1 MDRTER
7 FYKIKHLLS
16 MRRFVTLAE
25 FVAELEVSKSTIKR
39 DLEYLRERHQTPI
52 LYDRA
57 QSGYFLDTQDSE
69 RHELPGL
76 WFSAQEAYALLTFY
90 HLLERLQPNL
100 LDGHIAP
107 LKARFELLLEDKG
120 RHNVEEIRA
129 RIRVLPLAARPV
141 TPRCFEILAQA
152 TLSRRRL
159 SMCYYSRERD
169 EETAREI
176 SPQRL
181 IHYRDNWYLDAWDHS
196 KNKLR
201 TFSLDCIRQATLLDT
216 KARNITEK
224 ALDAELGSGY
234 GIFAGRR
241 PKTAKLRF
249 TPKRARW
256 VANEQWHP
264 KQKAYYQDAHYILEV
279 PYTDDRELLMD
290 ILKYGGDVEVLGP
303 AVLRTQVASMLQK
316 TLKNYNH

>member
-7 FYKIKHLLS
+7 FYKIEHLLG
-16 MRRFVTLAE
+16 MRRFVTLKE
-25 FVAELEVSKSTIKR
+25 FIAELEVSQSTVKR
-39 DLEYLRERHQTPI
+39 DLEYLRERHQMPI

-57 QSGYFLDTQDSE
+57 QGGYFLDTQTSN

-107 LKARFELLLEDKG
+107 LKARLQLLLEDKS
-120 RHNVEEIRA
+120 RHSVDEIRA

-141 TPRCFEILAQA
+141 TPRYFETLAQA
-152 TLSRRRL
+152 TLARRRL
-159 SMCYYSRERD
+159 SLHYYNRERD
-169 EETAREI
+169 EETMREI

-181 IHYRDNWYLDAWDHS
+181 IHYRDNWYLDAWDHN
-196 KNKLR
+196 KNALR
-201 TFSLDCIRQATLLDT
+201 TFALDSVRHATLLKA
-216 KARNITEK
+216 KARNLTEK
-224 ALDAELGSGY
+224 TLDAELGSGY
-234 GIFAGRR
+234 GIFAGR
-241 PKTAKLRF
+241 KTLTAKLRF
-249 TPKRARW
+249 TPKRSRW

-264 KQKAYYQDAHYILEV
+264 KQRGYYDGDCYILEV
-279 PYTDDRELLMD
+279 PYTDDRELMMD
-290 ILKYGGDVEVLGP
+290 ILKYGADVEVLGP
-303 AVLRTQVASMLQK
+303 AALRTQVSNILQK